1 MAHPAVAHAWAGSLA
16 LPFPPEGVGYHP
28 ASPTAI
34 RRQGPMEAELRS
46 IREVAEDTF
55 ELVLEPAGTLAF
67 RAGQYCRVRLP
78 ELRYADRKA
87 SRKFSLV
94 NAPHDERRV
103 VIATRTGR
111 TGYKRSLLELEPG
124 AEVEIEKV
132 KGKLVL
138 PTKPPRPVVMVA
150 GGIGVVPFVS
160 MLRDLEHHGTLR
172 DVTLLYFNRTTRSAA
187 YLGELQAMAE
197 RHPGLRLLPVM
208 TREPGWEGETERLSE
223 ALFDRIL
230 LDVAAHDYYVV
241 GTPLMVEAA
250 VDVLR
255 ASGVPKDQIQDEDF
269 SGYEYRPA

>member
-1 MAHPAVAHAWAGSLA
+1 
-16 LPFPPEGVGYHP
+16 
-28 ASPTAI
+28 
-34 RRQGPMEAELRS
+34 MEAELRS

-55 ELVLEPAGTLAF
+55 ELVLETAGKVAF
-67 RAGQYCRVRLP
+67 RAGQYCRVQLP
-78 ELRYADRKA
+78 DLKYADRKA

-94 NAPHDERRV
+94 NAPHDGHRV

-124 AEVEIEKV
+124 AEVEIQKV

-150 GGIGVVPFVS
+150 GGIGIVPFIS

-187 YLGELQAMAE
+187 YLDELQAMAE
-197 RHPGLRLLPVM
+197 RQPGLRLLPVM
-208 TREPGWEGETERLSE
+208 TREPGWEGETERLSQE
-223 ALFDRIL
+223 LFSRIL
-230 LDVAAHDYYVV
+230 PDVADHDYYVV

-255 ASGVPKDQIQDEDF
+255 ASGVPKGQIQDEDF
-269 SGYEYRPA
+269 SGYEHRPA